1 MGNSHMVRASMLP
14 NWTGSIPERCEA
26 PMPHVPGQTHG
37 SRIRRMVVDLKRK
50 RKSIEH
56 IDQVKVV
63 QHFRAFYPDIIIA
76 AIPNGGDRTASERV
90 RLHSEGVLAGMPD
103 LCVLEAKN
111 GFHALFV
118 EMKTKAGVVSG
129 KQSAIGLQ
137 LNAKGYRSVVARSA
151 ADAIKTIEEYLNGN
165 SKEECKDIE

>member
-1 MGNSHMVRASMLP
+1 MVRTSMQP
-14 NWTGSIPERCEA
+14 NRTGCIPDRCQA
-26 PMPHVPGQTHG
+26 PMPYVPDQSHG
-37 SRIRRMVVDLKRK
+37 IRIRGMVVDIKRK

-63 QHFRAFYPDIIIA
+63 QHVRAFYPDCIIA

-103 LCVLEAKN
+103 LCVLEPKN
-111 GFHALFV
+111 GFHGLFI

-129 KQSAIGLQ
+129 KQSDVNLQ
-137 LNAKGYRSVVARSA
+137 LNAKGYRAVVARSA
-151 ADAIKTIEEYLNGN
+151 AEAIKSIEEYLNG
-165 SKEECKDIE
+165 SQHTG

>member
-1 MGNSHMVRASMLP
+1 MGNHHMVRTP
-14 NWTGSIPERCEA
+14 VRPDWPRHIPDRCQA
-26 PMPHVPGQTHG
+26 PMPLVPGQSLG
-37 SRIRRMVVDLKRK
+37 SRIRGMVVDLKRK

-118 EMKTKAGVVSG
+118 EMKTKAGVVSA
-129 KQSAIGLQ
+129 KQSAVGLQ

-151 ADAIKTIEEYLNGN
+151 AEAIKTIEDYLNGKT
-165 SKEECKDIE
+165 KEERKDIE

>member
-1 MGNSHMVRASMLP
+1 
-14 NWTGSIPERCEA
+14 
-26 PMPHVPGQTHG
+26 
-37 SRIRRMVVDLKRK
+37 MVVDLKRK
-50 RKSIEH
+50 RKSVEH

-118 EMKTKAGVVSG
+118 EMKTQTGTVKE
-129 KQSAIGLQ
+129 KQSAIALQ
-137 LNAKGYRSVVARSA
+137 LNAKGYKAVIARSA
-151 ADAIKTIEEYLNGN
+151 PEAIKTIEEYLNGN
-165 SKEECKDIE
+165 SKEERKDIE

>member
-1 MGNSHMVRASMLP
+1 MGNHHMVRTPVQP
-14 NWTGSIPERCEA
+14 NRPRCIPDRCQT
-26 PMPHVPGQTHG
+26 PMSLVSSQGHG
-37 SRIRRMVVDLKRK
+37 SRIRVMVVDIKRK

-63 QHFRAFYPDIIIA
+63 QHIRAFYPEIIIA

-103 LCVLEAKN
+103 LCVLEPKN

-129 KQSAIGLQ
+129 KQSAVGLQ
-137 LNAKGYRSVVARSA
+137 LNAKGYRAVVARSA
-151 ADAIKTIEEYLNGN
+151 AEAIKTIEDYLNG
-165 SKEECKDIE
+165 SQHTG

>member
-1 MGNSHMVRASMLP
+1 
-14 NWTGSIPERCEA
+14 
-26 PMPHVPGQTHG
+26 
-37 SRIRRMVVDLKRK
+37 MVVDLKRK
-50 RKSIEH
+50 RKSVEH

-118 EMKTKAGVVSG
+118 EMKTQTGTVKE
-129 KQSAIGLQ
+129 KQSAIALQ
-137 LNAKGYRSVVARSA
+137 LNAKGYKAVIARSA
-151 ADAIKTIEEYLNGN
+151 PDAIKTIEEYLNGN

>member
-1 MGNSHMVRASMLP
+1 MVRTPVRKNRTGGIP
-14 NWTGSIPERCEA
+14 NRCQA
-26 PMPHVPGQTHG
+26 PMPHVPDQSLG
-37 SRIRRMVVDLKRK
+37 SRIRGMVVDLKRK

-103 LCVLEAKN
+103 LCVLEPKN

-118 EMKTKAGVVSG
+118 EMKTKAGVVSS
-129 KQSAIGLQ
+129 KQSAVNLQ
-137 LNAKGYRSVVARSA
+137 LNAKGYRAVVARSA
-151 ADAIKTIEEYLNGN
+151 AEAIKSIEDYLNG
-165 SKEECKDIE
+165 SQHTG

>member
-1 MGNSHMVRASMLP
+1 MGNHHMVRTPVRP
-14 NWTGSIPERCEA
+14 NRPCGIPDRCQA
-26 PMPHVPGQTHG
+26 PMPYVSGQALG

-76 AIPNGGDRTASERV
+76 AIPNGGDRSPQERV

-118 EMKTKAGVVSG
+118 EMKTKAGVVSS
-129 KQSAIGLQ
+129 KQSDVNLQ
-137 LNAKGYRSVVARSA
+137 LNAKGYKAVVARSA
-151 ADAIKTIEEYLNGN
+151 AEAIKTIEDYLNGT
-165 SKEECKDIE
+165 KLIG

>member
-1 MGNSHMVRASMLP
+1 MVRAPVQP
-14 NWTGSIPERCEA
+14 NRTGCIPNRCQA
-26 PMPHVPGQTHG
+26 PMPYVSDQSLGC
-37 SRIRRMVVDLKRK
+37 RIRMVVDLKRK
-50 RKSIEH
+50 RKNTEH

-76 AIPNGGDRTASERV
+76 AIPNGGDRSPLERV

-103 LCVLEAKN
+103 LCVLEPKN

-118 EMKTKAGVVSG
+118 EMKTKAGVVSA
-129 KQSAIGLQ
+129 KQSAVGLQ

-151 ADAIKTIEEYLNGN
+151 ADAIKTIEEYLNGE
-165 SKEECKDIE
+165 KHIG

>member
-1 MGNSHMVRASMLP
+1 MGNSHMVRTP
-14 NWTGSIPERCEA
+14 VRENRTGCIPDRHQA
-26 PMPHVPGQTHG
+26 PMPHVPGQTLG
-37 SRIRRMVVDLKRK
+37 SRIRGMVVDLKRK

-103 LCVLEAKN
+103 LCVLEPKN

-118 EMKTKAGVVSG
+118 EMKTKAGVVSS
-129 KQSAIGLQ
+129 KQSAVNLQ
-137 LNAKGYRSVVARSA
+137 LNAKGYQAVVARSA
-151 ADAIKTIEEYLNGN
+151 AEAIKTIEDYLNGRT
-165 SKEECKDIE
+165 KT

>member
-1 MGNSHMVRASMLP
+1 MGNHHMVRTPVQP
-14 NWTGSIPERCEA
+14 NWTGCIPNRCQA
-26 PMPHVPGQTHG
+26 PMSPIPDQSLG

-76 AIPNGGDRTASERV
+76 AIPNGGDRSPQERV

-103 LCVLEAKN
+103 LCVLEPKN

-118 EMKTKAGVVSG
+118 EMKTKAGVVSD
-129 KQSAIGLQ
+129 KQSAVGLQ
-137 LNAKGYRSVVARSA
+137 LNAKGYRAVVARSA
-151 ADAIKTIEEYLNGN
+151 AEAIKSIEDYLNGK
-165 SKEECKDIE
+165 S

>member
-1 MGNSHMVRASMLP
+1 MGNHHMVRTPVRP
-14 NWTGSIPERCEA
+14 NRPCGIPDRCQA
-26 PMPHVPGQTHG
+26 PMPYVSSQTLG

-76 AIPNGGDRTASERV
+76 AIPNGGDRSPLERV

-103 LCVLEAKN
+103 LCVLEPKN

-118 EMKTKAGVVSG
+118 EMKTKAGVVST
-129 KQSAIGLQ
+129 KQSDVNLQ
-137 LNAKGYRSVVARSA
+137 LNAKKYKAVVARSA
-151 ADAIKTIEEYLNGN
+151 AEAIKTIEDYLNGTQLI
-165 SKEECKDIE
+165 D

>member
-1 MGNSHMVRASMLP
+1 MGNHHMVRTPVQP
-14 NWTGSIPERCEA
+14 NRTGGIPDRCQA
-26 PMPHVPGQTHG
+26 PMPYVPDQSLGC
-37 SRIRRMVVDLKRK
+37 RIRMVVDLKRK
-50 RKSIEH
+50 RKNTEH

-76 AIPNGGDRTASERV
+76 AIPNGGDRSPLERV

-103 LCVLEAKN
+103 LCVLEPKN

-118 EMKTKAGVVSG
+118 EIKTKAGVVSA
-129 KQSAIGLQ
+129 KQSAVGLQ

-151 ADAIKTIEEYLNGN
+151 ADAIKTIEEYLNGQT
-165 SKEECKDIE
+165 KEECKHIE

>member
-1 MGNSHMVRASMLP
+1 MVRTSVRP
-14 NWTGSIPERCEA
+14 DWPRCIPDRCQT
-26 PMPHVPGQTHG
+26 PMPLVPSQSLG
-37 SRIRRMVVDLKRK
+37 SRIRGMVVDLKRK

-118 EMKTKAGVVSG
+118 EMKTKAGVVSA
-129 KQSAIGLQ
+129 KQSAVGLQ

-151 ADAIKTIEEYLNGN
+151 ADAIKTIEDYLNG
-165 SKEECKDIE
+165 STKEECKNIE

>member
-1 MGNSHMVRASMLP
+1 MGNSHMVRTSVQP
-14 NWTGSIPERCEA
+14 DWPRCIPDRCQA
-26 PMPHVPGQTHG
+26 PMPHVSGQALG
-37 SRIRRMVVDLKRK
+37 SRIRGMVVDLKRK

-63 QHFRAFYPDIIIA
+63 QHFRAFYPDCIIA
-76 AIPNGGDRTASERV
+76 AIPNGGDRSPQERV

-118 EMKTKAGVVSG
+118 EMKTKAGVVSD
-129 KQSAIGLQ
+129 KQSALGLQ

-151 ADAIKTIEEYLNGN
+151 AEAIKTIEDYLNG
-165 SKEECKDIE
+165 KTKT

>member
-1 MGNSHMVRASMLP
+1 MGNSHMVRTPVQP
-14 NWTGSIPERCEA
+14 NWPCRIPDRHQT
-26 PMPHVPGQTHG
+26 PMSLVPSQSLG
-37 SRIRRMVVDLKRK
+37 SRIRGMVVDLKRK

-63 QHFRAFYPDIIIA
+63 QYFRAFYPDCIIA

-103 LCVLEAKN
+103 LCVLEPKN

-118 EMKTKAGVVSG
+118 EMKTKAGVVSD
-129 KQSAIGLQ
+129 KQSALGLQ
-137 LNAKGYRSVVARSA
+137 LNAKGYRAVVARSA
-151 ADAIKTIEEYLNGN
+151 AEAIKTIEDYLNGRT
-165 SKEECKDIE
+165 KT

>member
-1 MGNSHMVRASMLP
+1 MGNHHMVRTSVRPDWPCRIP
-14 NWTGSIPERCEA
+14 NRCQT
-26 PMPHVPGQTHG
+26 PMPLVSSQGHG
-37 SRIRRMVVDLKRK
+37 IRIRVMVVDIKRK

-56 IDQVKVV
+56 IEQVKVV
-63 QHFRAFYPDIIIA
+63 QHFRAFYPEIIIA

-118 EMKTKAGVVSG
+118 EMKTKAGVVSA
-129 KQSAIGLQ
+129 KQSAVGLQ

-151 ADAIKTIEEYLNGN
+151 AEAIKTIEEYLNGKT
-165 SKEECKDIE
+165 KEECKHIE